1 VSGLGPAVSL
11 VGVAVAGVGLLGLIS
26 PVRLMGLVARR
37 RALTRLPVTLSL
49 RIGFAILFL
58 AGAPHCR
65 LPNLVRGVG
74 ILEVA
79 GALTLLALGSAR
91 LQRFVEW
98 WLQRPASFVRSWGCG
113 ALAFGSLL
121 AYAGAS

>member
-1 VSGLGPAVSL
+1 MSGLGTAVSL
-11 VGVAVAGVGLLGLIS
+11 VGVAVAGVGLLGLAS
-26 PVRLMGLVARR
+26 PVRLESLVARWR
-37 RALTRLPVTLSL
+37 VLTRLPVTVSL

-58 AGAPHCR
+58 SAAPLCR
-65 LPNLVRGVG
+65 LPDLVRLVG

-79 GALTLLALGSAR
+79 GALTLLVLGSAR

-98 WLQRPASFVRSWGCG
+98 WLEQPPAFVRSWGCG
-113 ALAFGSLL
+113 ALAFGGLL

>member
-26 PVRLMGLVARR
+26 PVRLQGLVARWR
-37 RALTRLPVTLSL
+37 VLTRLPVTVSL

-58 AGAPHCR
+58 AGAPQCR
-65 LPNLVRGVG
+65 LPNLVRLVG

-91 LQRFVEW
+91 LQRLVEW
-98 WLQRPASFVRSWGCG
+98 WLQRPPSFVRSWGCG